1 MVCFQRTSAHHL
13 HDVWPTDTEKRGN
26 LVRAEL
32 FVLFNKCDARASIES
47 GEHSGDDSAHRALGW
62 KRLDGGGQL
71 VDIVLLDGGALQDRG
86 SVHGST
92 PNCNNC
98 NASRGGREASVQL
111 RAGVG
116 GRCPPGARPTRPL
129 SALFFHPAPR
139 DLEAGPAAGARGW
152 VVKAVAANDELVVE
166 DAGDEVEARLDVE
179 VSAQ

>member
-1 MVCFQRTSAHHL
+1 MCSDVVCFQRTSAHHL

-32 FVLFNKCDARASIES
+32 FVLFDKCDARASIES

-71 VDIVLLDGGALQDRG
+71 VDIVLFDGGALQDRG

-98 NASRGGREASVQL
+98 NASRGGREASISFCAVTRWSRRSMSAGRPPYATVERL
-111 RAGVG
+111 ILPSRA
-116 GRCPPGARPTRPL
+116 TRP
-129 SALFFHPAPR
+129 
-139 DLEAGPAAGARGW
+139 RGRP
-152 VVKAVAANDELVVE
+152 
-166 DAGDEVEARLDVE
+166 GSGRARLGRQSGRRERRVG
-179 VSAQ
+179 SRRCRR